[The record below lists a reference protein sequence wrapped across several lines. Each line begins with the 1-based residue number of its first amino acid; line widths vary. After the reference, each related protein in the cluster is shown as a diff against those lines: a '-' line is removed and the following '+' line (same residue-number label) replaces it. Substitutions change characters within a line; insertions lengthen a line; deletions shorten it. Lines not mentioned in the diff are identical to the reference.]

1 MHEEL
6 WMVEA
11 IIQPFKLEPVT
22 LALAEI
28 PGLEGLTITE
38 CRGSA
43 YGLHLGGAA
52 ETAAAAAAGTGGAA
66 PEDRHGNVDL
76 GEFSPKV
83 KLEIAVVDRSLA
95 DHVADSIAAAAHT
108 GRRGDG
114 RIFIWPISKTVK
126 VRTFQPREDPR

>member
-22 LALAEI
+22 LALADI
-28 PGLEGLTITE
+28 PGLGGLTITD

-43 YGLHLGGAA
+43 YGLHLGGTTEAD
-52 ETAAAAAAGTGGAA
+52 AAAAAGRAA
-66 PEDRHGNVDL
+66 PEDRHANVDL

-83 KLEIAVVDRSLA
+83 KLEIAVVDRPLA
-95 DHVADSIAAAAHT
+95 DLVVDSIARVAHT

-114 RIFIWPISKTVK
+114 RIFMWPISRTVK
-126 VRTFQPREDPR
+126 VGTFQPGEAPR